1 MEYGICYN
9 FNFDSQL
16 VGRGWFRSF
25 MKWYPELAKSKAQNM
40 NLAQAQKS
48 NKLILGDYFTKLR
61 EVLDTLNLKKPIC
74 KDL

>member
-1 MEYGICYN
+1 MEYAIILTLIVN
-9 FNFDSQL
+9 LLAVD
-16 VGRGWFRSF
+16 GWSF